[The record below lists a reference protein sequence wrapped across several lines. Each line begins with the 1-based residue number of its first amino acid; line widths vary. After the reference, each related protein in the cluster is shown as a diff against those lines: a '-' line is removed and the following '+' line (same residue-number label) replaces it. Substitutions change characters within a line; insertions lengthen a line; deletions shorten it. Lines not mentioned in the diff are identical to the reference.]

1 VKFKK
6 QGFRMQQIDRFF
18 YAIGK
23 KIVSYQYFVLALMLM
38 LAIGFI
44 SNLPKTTIDTSTEG
58 FLHKDDPM
66 ILDYNAFRDQFGR
79 DERIALAI
87 KTNDIFNF
95 KHLEKLRDLH
105 NELKENTPYLYDIT
119 SLINARNTIGSENS
133 LLVEDLFEHWPK
145 NQEELDK
152 IKKIALKNPIYK
164 NLLLNEDASFT
175 MIILESNT
183 YSALNVKDSE
193 EFEEFEEVDT
203 QTPRAFITDKENS
216 DMVKAVDKIIQKYK
230 SDDFK
235 IYLAGSP
242 SVTQY
247 LKSAMQKDMAKFNG
261 LIILTIIIFLSLI
274 FKRVSGVL
282 LPLLTVVL
290 AVLSTMGIMA
300 YTGTP
305 IKIPTQIIPSF
316 LLAVGVGTSVHILAI
331 FYKHFDK
338 HGDKAEAI
346 AYTLQH
352 SGFAI
357 LMTSLTT
364 AAGVSSF
371 MISSVAPV
379 SDLGVFA
386 SIGVLIAL
394 LYSMILLPTLLSIL
408 PVKQKKLISKDH
420 KDNLDKILSYLA
432 HFSQVHALK
441 IVIVSLVFMVGSV
454 FIASHLTY
462 SHNPLKWFDEKSD
475 IRVATQII
483 DKELKGSI
491 NLEIVIDTHKE
502 NGLYNYELL
511 KKLEKISK
519 DSALIKTDSYFV
531 GKVISIV
538 DVIKEIHKALNEN
551 QDNYYVIPKDKQL
564 IAQEIL
570 LFENSGSDDLEDFVD
585 SKLSKA
591 RITYKMPWVDS
602 VEYYQMIKELQVY
615 LKEELGDSA
624 SVTVTGMIPLLAEV
638 ITSAIYSSGQSYLI
652 AFVLI
657 TVMMM
662 GLLSSVKLGLISMIP
677 NLFPIFFL
685 LATMVIFSLPF
696 DLFTML
702 VGSIVL
708 GLAVDDNVHFM
719 HNFRR
724 YHSRENQSVEEAV
737 RSTLLE
743 SGRAMLITTIVLSI
757 GFYVYLFASMSNLFN
772 FGLLAGS
779 SLIVALLSDLILA
792 PALMAL
798 LYKKEKKNV

>member
-1 VKFKK
+1 
-6 QGFRMQQIDRFF
+6 MQKIDQ
-18 YAIGK
+18 YLYTIGRNITTYK
-23 KIVSYQYFVLALMLM
+23 YLIVSLM
-38 LAIGFI
+38 FI
-44 SNLPKTTIDTSTEG
+44 LILTLVSNLPKTTIDTSTEG
-58 FLHKDDPM
+58 FLHENDPK
-66 ILDYNAFRDQFGR
+66 ILEYNAFRDQFGR

-95 KHLEKLRDLH
+95 KHLNKLKKLH
-105 NELKENTPYLYDIT
+105 NELKDNTPYLYDIT

-152 IKKIALKNPIYK
+152 IKNIALKNPIYK

-183 YSALNVKDSE
+183 YSSLGVKESDE
-193 EFEEFEEVDT
+193 FDDFEETEE
-203 QTPRAFITDKENS
+203 QTPRVFITDKENS
-216 DMVKAVDKIIQKYK
+216 QMVRKVKEIIEKYK
-230 SDDFK
+230 SDDFE

-242 SVTQY
+242 SVTEY
-247 LKSAMQKDMAKFNG
+247 LKKSMQKDMAKFNG
-261 LIILTIIIFLSLI
+261 LIILTIIVFLSLI
-274 FKRVSGVL
+274 FRRVSGVL
-282 LPLLTVVL
+282 LPLLTVIL
-290 AVLSTMGIMA
+290 AVLSTMGLMA
-300 YTGTP
+300 YTATP

-331 FYKHFDK
+331 FYKHFDEY
-338 HGDKAEAI
+338 GDKQEAI

-357 LMTSLTT
+357 IMTSLTT
-364 AAGVSSF
+364 AAGVASF
-371 MISSVAPV
+371 MISAVAPV
-379 SDLGVFA
+379 SDLGIFS

-394 LYSMILLPTLLSIL
+394 LYSLVLLPALLSIL
-408 PVKQKKLISKDH
+408 PIKQKKLIKKDH
-420 KDNLDKILSYLA
+420 QDILDKILNSFAY
-432 HFSQVHALK
+432 FSQTHAK
-441 IVIVSLVFMVGSV
+441 KVVIFSLIFMAISI
-454 FIASHLTY
+454 FLASHLKY

-475 IRVATQII
+475 IRMATEII

-491 NLEIVIDTHKE
+491 NLEIIIDTHKE

-519 DSALIKTDSYFV
+519 DAELIKTDTYFV
-531 GKVISIV
+531 GKVISII

-551 QDNYYVIPKDKQL
+551 KNEYYVIPKDKQL

-602 VEYYQMIKELQVY
+602 VEYYELLQELQQY
-615 LKEELGDSA
+615 LKKELGDSA
-624 SVTVTGMIPLLAEV
+624 SVTITGMIPLLAEV
-638 ITSAIYSSGQSYLI
+638 ITSAIYSSGQSYLL

-657 TVMMM
+657 AFMMM
-662 GLLSSVKLGLISMIP
+662 FLLSSVKLGLISMIP
-677 NLFPIFFL
+677 NLFPIFFT
-685 LATMVIFSLPF
+685 LAMMVVLDLPF

-702 VGSIVL
+702 VGSIIL
-708 GLAVDDNVHFM
+708 GLAVDDTVHFM

-724 YHSRENQSVEEAV
+724 YHHREKKSVEDAV
-737 RSTLLE
+737 RYTLLE

-779 SLIVALLSDLILA
+779 AILVALLSDLILA